1 MIVPDSRRWLPL
13 IQEQFDGEILEA
25 LIREQPRT
33 GFHFDVPPDLA
44 FLKGG
49 FVDLGFQYLGLPKDE
64 EWALFLAFSDGG
76 VAVPGT
82 HWRLRNYSPLF
93 SVVELAD
100 GTEAATLPWHWK
112 EGVLIDGRERKWAWI
127 GKRVLNRWSFDLSGY
142 RNVGEAW
149 VPV

>member
-1 MIVPDSRRWLPL
+1 MIAPDNRRWLPL

-33 GFHFDVPPDLA
+33 GFHFEVPPDLA
-44 FLKGG
+44 FLKDG
-49 FVDLGFQYLGLPKDE
+49 FVDLGFQYLGLDEDE
-64 EWALFLAFSDGG
+64 EWTLFLAFSDGG

-93 SVVELAD
+93 ALVEVAD

-112 EGVLIDGRERKWAWI
+112 EGVVIWGKGEGPAWL
-127 GKRVLNRWSFDLSGY
+127 GKRFLDRRCMDLTGY
-142 RNVGEAW
+142 RDMGEAW